1 MKTAPLLCLLLLLAG
16 ALHAQNN
23 PALRISADYCKSDGD
38 GTPLTLLKGI
48 TGVNSACDTLFILNK
63 DTWQHYKL
71 SLQLLDKYED
81 LSESN
86 NAVIALQEKHIKD
99 VSAAFKDFKDIS
111 FKTINESQ
119 TALTQANQSL
129 ESARQVEKNAIETLN
144 EIKKDVKAQKRNN
157 FLAKIG
163 YALGGLGVGIL
174 IGILAN

>member
-1 MKTAPLLCLLLLLAG
+1 MKTASLFCLLLSLG
-16 ALHAQNN
+16 ATLSAQNN
-23 PALRISADYCKSDGD
+23 PALRISTDYCRTVED
-38 GTPLTLLKGI
+38 GTPLALLKGI
-48 TGVNSACDTLFILNK
+48 TGVNSPCDTLFILNK

-71 SLQLLDKYED
+71 SLQLLDKYEN

-99 VSAAFKDFKDIS
+99 VSTAFKDFKDIS
-111 FKTINESQ
+111 FKTINDSQ

-129 ESARQVEKNAIETLN
+129 ENARQVEKSAIETLN